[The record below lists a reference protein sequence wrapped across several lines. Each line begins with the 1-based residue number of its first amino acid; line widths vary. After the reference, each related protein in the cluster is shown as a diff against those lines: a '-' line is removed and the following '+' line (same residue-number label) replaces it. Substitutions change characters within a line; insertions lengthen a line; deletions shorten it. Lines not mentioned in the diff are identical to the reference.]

1 MAIPPQI
8 RPYIPRRRKWR
19 RRGPRSPE
27 YLDLVHSDPT
37 LHGDDHSEYSQFPAF
52 SNPNGQ
58 TVININL
65 GRFEKLFKDRQAS
78 ESGSN
83 PFLRKLSQGKICKT
97 VFTTVALCAL
107 GRTTFTIP
115 YIRKYSYVFRIAPNR
130 KSVSQ

>member
-8 RPYIPRRRKWR
+8 RPYIPRRRTWR

-27 YLDLVHSDPT
+27 YLDFVHGDPT
-37 LHGDDHSEYSQFPAF
+37 RHGNDHSEFRQLPAF
-52 SNPNGQ
+52 SNPPNGQ

-65 GRFEKLFKDRQAS
+65 GRYEKLLKDLQAS

-97 VFTTVALCAL
+97 VFSIVALCAL
-107 GRTTFTIP
+107 CRTTFTIP
-115 YIRKYSYVFRIAPNR
+115 YVFLCVQDCA
-130 KSVSQ
+130 Q